1 MTPDIPWQ
9 TTVVASGSAVQSTD
23 TRVTDQTEFR
33 PAWWLPGPH
42 LPTIFGKL
50 VRRVP
55 PAHERLERWA
65 TPDGDAV
72 SVALVDPPRPGAPI
86 LTIFHGL
93 EGGLRSTY
101 AQGLIHQ
108 AKLRGWGAALL
119 IWRTCDGRIPD
130 APRMYHS
137 GETSDADFFL
147 RRLTQLQPQSPLLSV
162 GVSLGGNVL
171 LKWMGEQDGNLPSQ
185 IRAAAAVST
194 PFDLAAGATHLER
207 GFSRVY
213 VRHFVRQLKDKAQAA
228 LRKHPQLPVDRLRLA
243 ASRTFWEFDDAFT
256 APVHGFTGA
265 ADYYA
270 RSSSLPFLGRIRR
283 PTLLFSAVD
292 DPFLPPSVLDQV
304 RSVARDTQAL
314 EAVFTP
320 AGGHV
325 GWVSGSPLSPVYH
338 MEARVAEWLGRYL

>member
-1 MTPDIPWQ
+1 M
-9 TTVVASGSAVQSTD
+9 QSTD
-23 TRVTDQTEFR
+23 TRVTDQTAFH

-50 VRRVP
+50 ARRVP
-55 PAHERLERWA
+55 PAHDRVELWA

-72 SVALVDPPRPGAPI
+72 SVALVDPPRPDAPV
-86 LTIFHGL
+86 LSIFHGL

-101 AQGLIHQ
+101 AQGLMHQ
-108 AKLRGWGAALL
+108 AKARGWGAALL
-119 IWRTCDGRIPD
+119 VWRTCDGRIPD

-147 RRLTQLQPQSPLLSV
+147 RRLAERQPASPLLSV

-171 LKWMGEQDGNLPSQ
+171 LKWLGEQRGNVPRTL
-185 IRAAAAVST
+185 RAAAAVST

-213 VRHFVRQLKDKAQAA
+213 VRHFVRQLKAKATAA
-228 LRKHPQLPVDRLRLA
+228 LRKHPQLPVDPQRLVA
-243 ASRTFWEFDDAFT
+243 ARTFWEFDDAFT
-256 APVHGFTGA
+256 APVHGFLGA

-270 RSSSLPFLGRIRR
+270 RSSSLPFLGRIQR
-283 PTLLFSAVD
+283 PALLFSATD
-292 DPFLPPSVLDQV
+292 DPFLPPRILNEV
-304 RSVARDTQAL
+304 RAVAAANSQL
-314 EAVFTP
+314 EPAFTP

-325 GWVSGSPLSPVYH
+325 GWVSGSPFAPVYH
-338 MEARVAEWLGRYL
+338 MEARVADWLARYL